1 MRDRKEVKK
10 NGYLSR
16 ETVFFHLLEVER
28 SVETH
33 VERLVGQERRLWT
46 VLVSFNM
53 QEVMLGWVREAM

>member
-16 ETVFFHLLEVER
+16 ETVFFHLLEAER

-46 VLVSFNM
+46 VLSFNM

>member
-16 ETVFFHLLEVER
+16 ETVFFHLLEAER

-33 VERLVGQERRLWT
+33 VERRVGQERRLWT
-46 VLVSFNM
+46 VLSFNM
-53 QEVMLGWVREAM
+53 QEVMLGWVREAI

>member
-16 ETVFFHLLEVER
+16 ETVFFHLLEAER
-28 SVETH
+28 SVEMH

-46 VLVSFNM
+46 VLSFNM